1 MSGVD
6 YPLHSIQIRIRYCV
20 SSSNG
25 NWGRS
30 KEMYIL
36 NTLMNPYNDIMS
48 TSSTQRGP
56 SEEV

>member
-20 SSSNG
+20 SSSNR
-25 NWGRS
+25 NWGRG
-30 KEMYIL
+30 KEIYIL

-48 TSSTQRGP
+48 TSMQRGR